1 MCGPERCEQFEL
13 SEDNEDTITVRSI
26 STTLLTLLPLPMLRS
41 SASKYNI
48 EPVISVVGSGL
59 HGGTSFPERKTP
71 NSLATIDDRE
81 TANLKDQD
89 TSPRSLQ
96 LSHAASLPSS
106 VVSPSHRL
114 KHC

>member
-1 MCGPERCEQFEL
+1 MCRPERWEQFEL

-59 HGGTSFPERKTP
+59 HGWTSFPERKTP
-71 NSLATIDDRE
+71 NPLATIDVRE
-81 TANLKDQD
+81 TANMKDQR
-89 TSPRSLQ
+89 SSLRSLRFSMPQ
-96 LSHAASLPSS
+96 VFSQVLYDL
-106 VVSPSHRL
+106 L
-114 KHC
+114 TG